1 MLLRKKGDWRNLMQI
16 KSSLNLLFMIYNFLL
31 FDESDGSA
39 NRPNYDTS
47 IPLEI
52 KILLVSENQYLIVE
66 IG

>member
-1 MLLRKKGDWRNLMQI
+1 
-16 KSSLNLLFMIYNFLL
+16 MIYNFLL